1 MAIEKMKLMGIIGN
15 ISQMNKILRLIILN
29 GSLHVINSLNRISS
43 EDFVLPPSEEN
54 IKALEE
60 IPYLKPYTSRRD
72 FSKEEEIIKNFI
84 GIFNLRPEIKG
95 EYLGQDYE
103 FDDFM
108 KQIFNVY
115 SNVHSIAESIED
127 RRKSIEQKRIYI
139 DNLRYLEKYKVN
151 IGKLVNMKLLSFK
164 LIRLS
169 KENYSKLKKNYEN
182 IPAVVL
188 KIADE
193 GKNVVVAS
201 ITPKS
206 LEETVERI
214 FSSLNFT
221 QLPLPEDFDCSSK
234 AAIKQLEE
242 SIAEDKKFI
251 DSMQKSIENYKNNYA
266 IEIEKAYARLEM
278 EKKVEEVKT
287 SLAIGKKL
295 FFMFGFVPES
305 SAEQLKSELKAAFG
319 EDVIIILEDVDKKSP
334 GLTPPTK
341 LRNIAIIRPFEEM
354 VKMYGVPA
362 YNEKDPTAFFA
373 LSYLLLFG
381 AMFGDVGH
389 GLVLFA
395 AGILLRLFKK
405 SMAVF
410 GGILASL
417 GLSSMIFGVLYGSF
431 FGSEEVIP
439 ALLVRPMADI
449 NLMLAGA
456 VGLGI
461 ILIILGFLYS
471 ILNSY
476 IEKNLEE
483 ALFSRNGIAGFV
495 FYILLIYMVYG
506 FAAGKSGLPPALLSS
521 TAAIIVLMVFKKPLS
536 SRLTG
541 TKVLYHDSPA
551 DYYIEE
557 GFGVLETVLSAMSN
571 TISFIRVGAFAL
583 NHAGLYIAFATMAEM
598 TNSGIGSLLLLVIGN
613 IIIICLEGLIV
624 FIQAL
629 RLEYYELFSKYFRGD
644 GIEYEP
650 VKINLSIPKSISLMR
665 RHSLKRKI
673 RVNYAF

>member
-1 MAIEKMKLMGIIGN
+1 MAIEKMKLVGIIGN
-15 ISQMNKILRLIILN
+15 TAQMNKILRFVILK
-29 GSLHVINSLNRISS
+29 GSMHLINSLNRISS

-72 FSKEEEIIKNFI
+72 FSREEETIKSLI
-84 GIFNLRPEIKG
+84 EIFHLKPQIKS
-95 EYLGQDYE
+95 EYLGQNYE

-108 KQIFNVY
+108 KQIFDVY
-115 SNVHSIAESIED
+115 SKVHATSESIKE
-127 RRKSIEQKRIYI
+127 RNRSIEQKQIYI
-139 DNLRYLEKYKVN
+139 SNLRYLQKYRVN
-151 IGKLVNMKLLSFK
+151 IGKIVNMKLMSFK

-169 KENYSKLKKNYEN
+169 KENYWKLKRNYEN

-214 FSSLNFT
+214 FTSLNFT
-221 QLPLPEDFDCSSK
+221 ELPLPANFNTSPK
-234 AAIKQLEE
+234 AAIEELEE
-242 SIAEDKKFI
+242 SIAEDKKVI
-251 DSMQKSIENYKNNYA
+251 ESLQNSIEDYKKRYA
-266 IEIEKAYARLEM
+266 QEIEKAYARLEM
-278 EKKVEEVKT
+278 EKKVEEVKAFT
-287 SLAIGKKL
+287 AVGMKL

-305 SAEQLKSELKAAFG
+305 SAEELKSELKSNFG
-319 EDVIIILEDVDKKSP
+319 EDVIILLEDVNKKSP

-341 LRNIAIIRPFEEM
+341 LRNVAIVRPFEEM

-389 GLVLFA
+389 GFVLLA
-395 AGILLRLFKK
+395 GGILLRAFNKA
-405 SMAVF
+405 MAVY
-410 GGILASL
+410 GRILSSL
-417 GLSSMIFGVLYGSF
+417 GLSSMLFGVLYGSI
-431 FGSEEVIP
+431 FGSEEIIP
-439 ALLVRPMADI
+439 ALLVRPMANI

-461 ILIILGFLYS
+461 ILIIVGFIYS
-471 ILNSY
+471 FLNSY
-476 IEKNLEE
+476 IEHNLEE
-483 ALFSRNGIAGFV
+483 ALFSRNGIAGFA
-495 FYILLIYMVYG
+495 FYILLLYMIYV
-506 FAAGKSGLPPALLSS
+506 FALGKSGLSAALLTSIAG
-521 TAAIIVLMVFKKPLS
+521 TMVLMVFKKPLA

-541 TKVLYHDSPA
+541 TKLLYPDSPA

-557 GFGVLETVLSAMSN
+557 GFGVLETVLSALSN

-583 NHAGLYIAFATMAEM
+583 NHVGLYIAFATMAKM
-598 TNSGIGSLLLLVIGN
+598 ANSGIASLIILVIGN
-613 IIIICLEGLIV
+613 IIIIGLEGLIV

-650 VKINLSIPKSISLMR
+650 VKIKLSIAKSVQ
-665 RHSLKRKI
+665 LKKRAI
-673 RVNYAF
+673 DNYAF

>member
-15 ISQMNKILRLIILN
+15 ISKMNKILRLIILN

-72 FSKEEEIIKNFI
+72 FSREEEIIKNFI

-221 QLPLPEDFDCSSK
+221 ELPLPENFNCSSK
-234 AAIKQLEE
+234 AAIKELEE
-242 SIAEDKKFI
+242 SIAEDRKFI

-287 SLAIGKKL
+287 SLY
-295 FFMFGFVPES
+295 
-305 SAEQLKSELKAAFG
+305 
-319 EDVIIILEDVDKKSP
+319 
-334 GLTPPTK
+334 
-341 LRNIAIIRPFEEM
+341 NI
-354 VKMYGVPA
+354 V
-362 YNEKDPTAFFA
+362 
-373 LSYLLLFG
+373 
-381 AMFGDVGH
+381 
-389 GLVLFA
+389 
-395 AGILLRLFKK
+395 
-405 SMAVF
+405 
-410 GGILASL
+410 SL
-417 GLSSMIFGVLYGSF
+417 
-431 FGSEEVIP
+431 
-439 ALLVRPMADI
+439 
-449 NLMLAGA
+449 
-456 VGLGI
+456 
-461 ILIILGFLYS
+461 
-471 ILNSY
+471 
-476 IEKNLEE
+476 
-483 ALFSRNGIAGFV
+483 
-495 FYILLIYMVYG
+495 
-506 FAAGKSGLPPALLSS
+506 
-521 TAAIIVLMVFKKPLS
+521 
-536 SRLTG
+536 
-541 TKVLYHDSPA
+541 
-551 DYYIEE
+551 
-557 GFGVLETVLSAMSN
+557 
-571 TISFIRVGAFAL
+571 
-583 NHAGLYIAFATMAEM
+583 
-598 TNSGIGSLLLLVIGN
+598 
-613 IIIICLEGLIV
+613 
-624 FIQAL
+624 
-629 RLEYYELFSKYFRGD
+629 
-644 GIEYEP
+644 
-650 VKINLSIPKSISLMR
+650 
-665 RHSLKRKI
+665 
-673 RVNYAF
+673 